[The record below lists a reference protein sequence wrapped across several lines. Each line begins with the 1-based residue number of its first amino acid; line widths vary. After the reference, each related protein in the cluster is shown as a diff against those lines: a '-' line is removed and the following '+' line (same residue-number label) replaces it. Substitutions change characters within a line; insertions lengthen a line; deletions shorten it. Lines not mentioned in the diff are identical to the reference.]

1 MSISKIEK
9 FAFRRAAI
17 NLFRVMSASALAE
30 RTRNPNA
37 KYLSD
42 YGKFALLSLPK
53 WQQLTDSQFEYK
65 GEYRVNI
72 NNDESI
78 LDIIKS
84 VFVTELWANYAQNWD
99 SDKYL
104 EVCDYGKK
112 VIDKLSGKPDITK
125 YDNLS
130 PFEIELKARQLAGSA
145 ILSLQDGDADK
156 GRMEIEEALQLAPE
170 QLGIKTMAIAFYHNT
185 QDNNAK
191 KVLGSVTN
199 EMILAAEDNIM
210 EVLQFYEYAGRLLI
224 DLDQKVKAAKLLK
237 KALHIVKSEK
247 YAQSKQ
253 FVTDAKINESET
265 TIEDD
270 INEVINLL
278 KIAERNG
285 SQDGS

>member
-1 MSISKIEK
+1 
-9 FAFRRAAI
+9 
-17 NLFRVMSASALAE
+17 MSASALAE